1 MKTKTIKQ
9 QVFFKASS
17 DEVYNLLMDSKKHSA
32 FTGTDTEISK
42 ASKGKFTVYDG
53 YCHGYNIELIPKK
66 KIVQAWHFAE
76 DGWPDDHFS
85 ICTFEFE
92 PSPSGTKLSFS
103 YTGVPEH
110 KYQALKNG

>member
-1 MKTKTIKQ
+1 M
-9 QVFFKASS
+9 FFKASP

-66 KIVQAWHFAE
+66 RLFKHGTLQKTAGLMTIFQFVHLSLSQVLRGQSFHF
-76 DGWPDDHFS
+76 P
-85 ICTFEFE
+85 TQEF
-92 PSPSGTKLSFS
+92 PNINIK
-103 YTGVPEH
+103 H
-110 KYQALKNG
+110 LKMARKNTIGMP